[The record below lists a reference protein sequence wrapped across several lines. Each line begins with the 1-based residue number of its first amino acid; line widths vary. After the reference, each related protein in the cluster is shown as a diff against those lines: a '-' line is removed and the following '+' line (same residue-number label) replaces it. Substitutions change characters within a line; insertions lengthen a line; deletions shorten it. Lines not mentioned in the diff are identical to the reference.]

1 MNENMENIENLEN
14 LETEVVSENV
24 EQVTEE
30 TAPAAPAKTFTQEEL
45 NAAVG
50 KAKARTRAKVEREFQ
65 KKYGGLETVLR
76 AGTGK
81 ESVEEITE
89 SFTDFYTQKGIQLP
103 SAPTISDR
111 DARVLAE
118 AEANDIINAGYDE
131 VVEEVDRLAK
141 LGVDKMSAQD
151 KVMFEILG
159 NHRNAVEV
167 GRQLAQIGVPE
178 SVYNSQEFKNFAGM
192 FARTTPITEVYKLY
206 AKNVKPAVEPIGSM
220 KNGSHD
226 EGKTFYTPEEVD
238 KLTPKDYDNP
248 VIFQRVRDSMKLW
261 K

>member
-30 TAPAAPAKTFTQEEL
+30 TAPAAPAKTFTQEEM

-103 SAPTISDR
+103 AAPAIWKTAASGIWIS
-111 DARVLAE
+111 
-118 AEANDIINAGYDE
+118 I
-131 VVEEVDRLAK
+131 
-141 LGVDKMSAQD
+141 QP
-151 KVMFEILG
+151 
-159 NHRNAVEV
+159 
-167 GRQLAQIGVPE
+167 PE
-178 SVYNSQEFKNFAGM
+178 
-192 FARTTPITEVYKLY
+192 T
-206 AKNVKPAVEPIGSM
+206 
-220 KNGSHD
+220 
-226 EGKTFYTPEEVD
+226 
-238 KLTPKDYDNP
+238 
-248 VIFQRVRDSMKLW
+248 
-261 K
+261 